1 MYLSQINKLLKL
13 CGPFGFD
20 VVYDGNVIVFSKEL
34 SVLLLVPGVNEYILD
49 DGSVYGI
56 NDIYD
61 LLYLLRLLG
70 IIDDN
75 DYSYLLFR
83 SELLLKESG
92 YVYYKSKKRLPG
104 FFVKEFSL
112 EEICSGETFIYKSEE
127 GVVLPSFDYED
138 WNGANALTFELDNFD
153 GEYCDGH
160 IERYLK
166 EFFCGNIVKGLAV
179 ITGYDESFL
188 IKRLSFFWR
197 D

>member
-61 LLYLLRLLG
+61 LLYLLRLLD

>member
-34 SVLLLVPGVNEYILD
+34 SVLVLVPGVNEYILD

-138 WNGANALTFELDNFD
+138 WNGANALTFELDDFD
-153 GEYCDGH
+153 GEYYDGH

-166 EFFCGNIVKGLAV
+166 DFFCGNIVKGLAV

>member
-49 DGSVYGI
+49 DGSIYGI

-61 LLYLLRLLG
+61 LLYLLRLLD

-83 SELLLKESG
+83 SELLFKESG
-92 YVYYKSKKRLPG
+92 YVYYKAKKRLPG

-166 EFFCGNIVKGLAV
+166 EFFCGNIVSGLAV

>member
-20 VVYDGNVIVFSKEL
+20 VVYDGNVIIFSKEL
-34 SVLLLVPGVNEYILD
+34 SVLVLVPGVNEYILD
-49 DGSVYGI
+49 DGSVYCI

-61 LLYLLRLLG
+61 LLYLLYLLD

-83 SELLLKESG
+83 SELLFKISG
-92 YVYYKSKKRLPG
+92 YIYYKVKKRLPG
-104 FFVKEFSL
+104 FFVKEFCL

-127 GVVLPSFDYED
+127 GDMLPSFDYED
-138 WNGANALTFELDNFD
+138 CNGANALTFELDDFD
-153 GEYCDGH
+153 GKYQDGNM
-160 IERYLK
+160 ERYLK
-166 EFFCGNIVKGLAV
+166 DFFCGNIAKDLAV
-179 ITGYDESFL
+179 ITGYDEDFL

>member
-1 MYLSQINKLLKL
+1 MYLSQINKLLKF

-34 SVLLLVPGVNEYILD
+34 SVLVLVPGVNEYILD
-49 DGSVYGI
+49 DGSIYGI

-61 LLYLLRLLG
+61 LLYLLCLLD

-75 DYSYLLFR
+75 AYSYLLFR
-83 SELLLKESG
+83 SELLFKESG
-92 YVYYKSKKRLPG
+92 YVYYRVQKRLPG

-127 GVVLPSFDYED
+127 GVMLPAFDYED
-138 WNGANALTFELDNFD
+138 WNGANALTFELDDFD
-153 GEYCDGH
+153 GKYQGGNM
-160 IERYLK
+160 ERYLK
-166 EFFCGNIVKGLAV
+166 EFFCGNIAKGLAV

>member
-1 MYLSQINKLLKL
+1 MYLSQINKLLML
-13 CGPFGFD
+13 CVPFGFD
-20 VVYDGNVIVFSKEL
+20 VVYDGKVLVFSKEL
-34 SVLLLVPGVNEYILD
+34 SFLLLVSGVNEYILD
-49 DGSVYGI
+49 DGSIYGI

-92 YVYYKSKKRLPG
+92 YVYYKAKKRLPG

-127 GVVLPSFDYED
+127 GVILPSFDYED
-138 WNGANALTFELDNFD
+138 WNGANALTFELDDFD
-153 GEYCDGH
+153 GEYYDGH

-166 EFFCGNIVKGLAV
+166 DFFCGNIVKGLAV

>member
-1 MYLSQINKLLKL
+1 MYLSQINKLLKF

-34 SVLLLVPGVNEYILD
+34 SVLVLVPGVNEYILD
-49 DGSVYGI
+49 DGSVYCI

-61 LLYLLRLLG
+61 LLYLLCLLG

-75 DYSYLLFR
+75 GYSYLLFR
-83 SELLLKESG
+83 SELLFKESG
-92 YVYYKSKKRLPG
+92 YVYYRVQKRLPG

-127 GVVLPSFDYED
+127 GVMLPAFDYED
-138 WNGANALTFELDNFD
+138 WNGANAFTFELDDFD
-153 GEYCDGH
+153 GKYQDGNM
-160 IERYLK
+160 ERYLK
-166 EFFCGNIVKGLAV
+166 DFFCGNIAKGLAV

>member
-1 MYLSQINKLLKL
+1 MYLSQINKLLKF

-34 SVLLLVPGVNEYILD
+34 SVLVLVPGVNEYILD
-49 DGSVYGI
+49 DGSIYGI
-56 NDIYD
+56 NDVYD
-61 LLYLLRLLG
+61 LLYLLCLLD

-75 DYSYLLFR
+75 AYSYLLFR
-83 SELLLKESG
+83 SELLFKESG
-92 YVYYKSKKRLPG
+92 YVYYRVQKRLPG

-127 GVVLPSFDYED
+127 GVMLPAFDYED
-138 WNGANALTFELDNFD
+138 WNGANALTFELDDFD
-153 GEYCDGH
+153 GKYQGGNM
-160 IERYLK
+160 ERYLK
-166 EFFCGNIVKGLAV
+166 EFFCGNIAKGLAV

>member
-20 VVYDGNVIVFSKEL
+20 VVYDGNVVVFSKEL
-34 SVLLLVPGVNEYILD
+34 SVLVLVPGVNEYMLD
-49 DGSVYGI
+49 DGSVYCI

-61 LLYLLRLLG
+61 LLYLLCLLG

-75 DYSYLLFR
+75 AYSYLLFR
-83 SELLLKESG
+83 SELLFKESG
-92 YVYYKSKKRLPG
+92 YVYYKVQKRLPG

-127 GVVLPSFDYED
+127 GVMLPMFDYED
-138 WNGANALTFELDNFD
+138 WNGVNALTFELDDFD
-153 GEYCDGH
+153 GEYYDGH

>member
-13 CGPFGFD
+13 CGPFGFN

-138 WNGANALTFELDNFD
+138 WNGANALTFELDDFD

>member
-92 YVYYKSKKRLPG
+92 CVYYKAKKRLPG

-127 GVVLPSFDYED
+127 GVILPSFDYED
-138 WNGANALTFELDNFD
+138 WNGANALTFELDDFD

-166 EFFCGNIVKGLAV
+166 DFFCGNIVGGLAV

>member
-20 VVYDGNVIVFSKEL
+20 VVYDGNVIIFSKEL
-34 SVLLLVPGVNEYILD
+34 SVLVLVPGVNEYILD
-49 DGSVYGI
+49 DGSVYCI

-61 LLYLLRLLG
+61 LLYLLCLLG
-70 IIDDN
+70 IIDGN

-83 SELLLKESG
+83 TELLFKESG
-92 YVYYKSKKRLPG
+92 YVYYRVAKRLPG
-104 FFVKEFSL
+104 FFVKEFCL

-127 GVVLPSFDYED
+127 WVMLPMFDYED
-138 WNGANALTFELDNFD
+138 WNGANALTFELDDFD
-153 GEYCDGH
+153 GKYQDGNM
-160 IERYLK
+160 ERYLK
-166 EFFCGNIVKGLAV
+166 DFFCGNIAKGLAV
-179 ITGYDESFL
+179 ITGYDEDFL

>member
-1 MYLSQINKLLKL
+1 MYLSQINKLLRV
-13 CGPFGFD
+13 CDPFGFD

-34 SVLLLVPGVNEYILD
+34 SVLVLVPGVNEYILD
-49 DGSVYGI
+49 DGSVYI
-56 NDIYD
+56 IADVYD
-61 LLYLLRLLG
+61 LLYLLYLINIVDYNGYSCLLFNSRLL
-70 IIDDN
+70 
-75 DYSYLLFR
+75 F
-83 SELLLKESG
+83 KESG
-92 YVYYKSKKRLPG
+92 YVYYRVEKRLPG
-104 FFVKEFSL
+104 FFVKEFCL

-127 GVVLPSFDYED
+127 GVMLPAFDYED
-138 WNGANALTFELDNFD
+138 WNGANALTFELDDFD
-153 GEYCDGH
+153 GEYYDGH

>member
-20 VVYDGNVIVFSKEL
+20 VIYDGNVIIFSKEL
-34 SVLLLVPGVNEYILD
+34 SVLVLVPGVNEYILD
-49 DGSVYGI
+49 DGSIYCI

-61 LLYLLRLLG
+61 LLYLLCLLG
-70 IIDDN
+70 VIDGN

-83 SELLLKESG
+83 TELLFKESG
-92 YVYYKSKKRLPG
+92 YVYYRVAKRLPG
-104 FFVKEFSL
+104 FFVKEFCL

-127 GVVLPSFDYED
+127 GAMLPMFDYED
-138 WNGANALTFELDNFD
+138 CNGANALTFELDDFD
-153 GEYCDGH
+153 GKYQDGNM
-160 IERYLK
+160 ERYLK
-166 EFFCGNIVKGLAV
+166 DFFCGNIAKGLAV
-179 ITGYDESFL
+179 ITGYDEDFL

>member
-1 MYLSQINKLLKL
+1 MYLSKINKLLKL

-49 DGSVYGI
+49 DGSIYGI

-83 SELLLKESG
+83 SELLFKESG
-92 YVYYKSKKRLPG
+92 YVYYKVQKRLPG
-104 FFVKEFSL
+104 FFVKEFCL

-127 GVVLPSFDYED
+127 GVMLPEFDYED
-138 WNGANALTFELDNFD
+138 WNGANALTFELDDFD

-166 EFFCGNIVKGLAV
+166 EFFCGNIVNGLVV

>member
-20 VVYDGNVIVFSKEL
+20 VVYDGNVIVFSNEL
-34 SVLLLVPGVNEYILD
+34 SVLVLVPGVNEYILD
-49 DGSVYGI
+49 DGSVYCI

-61 LLYLLRLLG
+61 LLYLLCLLG

-75 DYSYLLFR
+75 AYSYLLFR
-83 SELLLKESG
+83 TELLFKESG
-92 YVYYKSKKRLPG
+92 YVYYRVAKRLPG
-104 FFVKEFSL
+104 FFVKEFCL

-127 GVVLPSFDYED
+127 GVMLPMFDYED
-138 WNGANALTFELDNFD
+138 WNGANALTFELDDFD
-153 GEYCDGH
+153 GKYQDGNM
-160 IERYLK
+160 ERYLK
-166 EFFCGNIVKGLAV
+166 DFFCGNIAKGLAV
-179 ITGYDESFL
+179 ITGYDEDFL

>member
-56 NDIYD
+56 NDVYD
-61 LLYLLRLLG
+61 LLYLLFLLG

-83 SELLLKESG
+83 SELLFKRSG
-92 YVYYKSKKRLPG
+92 YIYHKVKKRLPG
-104 FFVKEFSL
+104 FFVKEFCL

-127 GVVLPSFDYED
+127 GVMLPPFDYED
-138 WNGANALTFELDNFD
+138 WNGANAFTFELDDFN
-153 GEYCDGH
+153 GEYYDGH

-166 EFFCGNIVKGLAV
+166 DFFCGNIVDGLAV

>member
-49 DGSVYGI
+49 DGSIYGI

-83 SELLLKESG
+83 SELLFKESG
-92 YVYYKSKKRLPG
+92 YVYYKVQKRLPG
-104 FFVKEFSL
+104 FFVKEFCL

-138 WNGANALTFELDNFD
+138 WNGANALTFELDDFD
-153 GEYCDGH
+153 GEYYDGH

-166 EFFCGNIVKGLAV
+166 DFFCGNIVGGLAV

>member
-49 DGSVYGI
+49 DGSIYGI

-138 WNGANALTFELDNFD
+138 WNGANALTFELDDFD
-153 GEYCDGH
+153 GEYYDGH

-166 EFFCGNIVKGLAV
+166 EFFCGNIAKGLAV

>member
-1 MYLSQINKLLKL
+1 M
-13 CGPFGFD
+13 
-20 VVYDGNVIVFSKEL
+20 
-34 SVLLLVPGVNEYILD
+34 
-49 DGSVYGI
+49 
-56 NDIYD
+56 
-61 LLYLLRLLG
+61 
-70 IIDDN
+70 
-75 DYSYLLFR
+75 
-83 SELLLKESG
+83 LKESG
-92 YVYYKSKKRLPG
+92 DVYYKSKKRLPG

-138 WNGANALTFELDNFD
+138 WNGANAFTFELDDFN
-153 GEYCDGH
+153 GEYYDGH

-166 EFFCGNIVKGLAV
+166 EFFCGNIVSGLAV

>member
-49 DGSVYGI
+49 DGSIYGI

-83 SELLLKESG
+83 SELLFKESG
-92 YVYYKSKKRLPG
+92 YVYYKVQKRLPG
-104 FFVKEFSL
+104 FFVKEFCL

-138 WNGANALTFELDNFD
+138 WNGANAFTFELDDFD

-166 EFFCGNIVKGLAV
+166 DFFCGNIVGGLAV

>member
-49 DGSVYGI
+49 DGSIYGI

-61 LLYLLRLLG
+61 LLYLLRLLC

-127 GVVLPSFDYED
+127 GVILPSFDYED
-138 WNGANALTFELDNFD
+138 WNGANAFTFELDDFD
-153 GEYCDGH
+153 GEYYDGH

>member
-127 GVVLPSFDYED
+127 GVILPSFDYED
-138 WNGANALTFELDNFD
+138 WNGANALTFELDDFD

>member
-34 SVLLLVPGVNEYILD
+34 SVLVLVPGVNEYILD
-49 DGSVYGI
+49 DGSVYCI

-61 LLYLLRLLG
+61 LLYLLCFLG

-75 DYSYLLFR
+75 AYSYLLFR
-83 SELLLKESG
+83 TELLFKESG
-92 YVYYKSKKRLPG
+92 YVYYMVEKRLPG
-104 FFVKEFSL
+104 FFVKEFCL

-127 GVVLPSFDYED
+127 GVMLPMFDYED
-138 WNGANALTFELDNFD
+138 WNGANALTFELDDFD
-153 GEYCDGH
+153 GKYQDGNM
-160 IERYLK
+160 ERYLK

-179 ITGYDESFL
+179 ITGYDEDFL

>member
-34 SVLLLVPGVNEYILD
+34 SVLVLVPGVNEYILD
-49 DGSVYGI
+49 DGSIYCI

-61 LLYLLRLLG
+61 LLYLLCLLG

-75 DYSYLLFR
+75 AYSYLLFR
-83 SELLLKESG
+83 TELLFKESG
-92 YVYYKSKKRLPG
+92 YVYYRVEKRLPG
-104 FFVKEFSL
+104 FFVKEFCL

-127 GVVLPSFDYED
+127 GIMLPMFDYED
-138 WNGANALTFELDNFD
+138 WNGANALTFELDDFD
-153 GEYCDGH
+153 GKYQDGNME
-160 IERYLK
+160 IYLK
-166 EFFCGNIVKGLAV
+166 DFFCGNIAKGLSV
-179 ITGYDESFL
+179 ITGYDEDFL

>member
-20 VVYDGNVIVFSKEL
+20 VIYDGNVIVFSKEL
-34 SVLLLVPGVNEYILD
+34 SVLVLVPGVNEYILD
-49 DGSVYGI
+49 DGSIYCI

-61 LLYLLRLLG
+61 LLYLLCLLG

-75 DYSYLLFR
+75 AYSYLLFR
-83 SELLLKESG
+83 TELLLKESG
-92 YVYYKSKKRLPG
+92 YIYYMVEKRLPG
-104 FFVKEFSL
+104 FFVKEFCL

-127 GVVLPSFDYED
+127 GVMLPMFDYED
-138 WNGANALTFELDNFD
+138 WNGANALTFELDDFD
-153 GEYCDGH
+153 GKYQDGNM
-160 IERYLK
+160 ERYLK
-166 EFFCGNIVKGLAV
+166 DFFCGNIAKGLVV
-179 ITGYDESFL
+179 ITGYDEDFL

>member
-49 DGSVYGI
+49 DGSIYGI

-83 SELLLKESG
+83 SELLFKESG
-92 YVYYKSKKRLPG
+92 YVYYRVEKRLPG
-104 FFVKEFSL
+104 FFVKEFCL

-127 GVVLPSFDYED
+127 GVMLPAFDYED
-138 WNGANALTFELDNFD
+138 WNGANALTFELDDFD
-153 GEYCDGH
+153 GEYCDGNM
-160 IERYLK
+160 ERYLK
-166 EFFCGNIVKGLAV
+166 EFFCGNIAKGLSV

>member
-49 DGSVYGI
+49 DGSIYGI

-138 WNGANALTFELDNFD
+138 WNGANALTFELDDFD
-153 GEYCDGH
+153 GEYYDGH

>member
-49 DGSVYGI
+49 DGSIYGI

-83 SELLLKESG
+83 SELLFKESG
-92 YVYYKSKKRLPG
+92 YVYYKVQKRLPG
-104 FFVKEFSL
+104 FFVKEFSM

-127 GVVLPSFDYED
+127 GVMLPEFDYED
-138 WNGANALTFELDNFD
+138 WNGANALTFELDDFD
-153 GEYCDGH
+153 GKYQGGNMEG
-160 IERYLK
+160 YLK

>member
-34 SVLLLVPGVNEYILD
+34 SVLVLVPGVDEYLLD
-49 DGSVYGI
+49 GGSVYCI

-61 LLYLLRLLG
+61 LLYLLCLLG

-75 DYSYLLFR
+75 AYSYLLFR
-83 SELLLKESG
+83 TALLFKESG
-92 YVYYKSKKRLPG
+92 YVYYRVAKRLPG
-104 FFVKEFSL
+104 FFVKEFCL

-127 GVVLPSFDYED
+127 GVMLPMFDYED
-138 WNGANALTFELDNFD
+138 WNGANALTFELDDFD
-153 GEYCDGH
+153 GKYQDGNM
-160 IERYLK
+160 ERYLK
-166 EFFCGNIVKGLAV
+166 DFFYGNIAKCLAI
-179 ITGYDESFL
+179 ITGYDEDFL

>member
-34 SVLLLVPGVNEYILD
+34 RVLVLVPGVNEYILD
-49 DGSVYGI
+49 DGSVYCI

-61 LLYLLRLLG
+61 LLYLLYLLD

-83 SELLLKESG
+83 SELLFKRSG
-92 YVYYKSKKRLPG
+92 YIYYKVKKRLPG
-104 FFVKEFSL
+104 FFVKEFCL

-127 GVVLPSFDYED
+127 VAMLPMFDYED
-138 WNGANALTFELDNFD
+138 WNGANALTFELDDFD
-153 GEYCDGH
+153 GKYQDGNM
-160 IERYLK
+160 ERYLK
-166 EFFCGNIVKGLAV
+166 DFFCGNIAKGLAV
-179 ITGYDESFL
+179 ITGYDEDFL